1 MRGTVICLT
10 DENPN
15 ISRGYLDPGQ
25 VVGYVARDEKGHV
38 CKFLDPS
45 EMAQCH
51 NTKTILKDGI
61 QVEIDR
67 KSNVDLRKQDYFP
80 CRIEGLGEVW
90 LVNDSYDGN
99 LKNCSIACENRIYGD
114 LSLFALEK
122 QLTVS
127 QMQAVREEIGRFEST
142 LTASAAYGPDYG
154 KEQALS
160 WFDAEAARQACL
172 SGHGKDQSVS
182 LIDEL
187 NAMDLDT
194 EGNKNPEFQR
204 DAGDELDH

>member
-1 MRGTVICLT
+1 MLGIC
-10 DENPN
+10 
-15 ISRGYLDPGQ
+15 IFYPG
-25 VVGYVARDEKGHV
+25 A
-38 CKFLDPS
+38 FPL
-45 EMAQCH
+45 M
-51 NTKTILKDGI
+51 TKVTSFHAPI
-61 QVEIDR
+61 
-67 KSNVDLRKQDYFP
+67 
-80 CRIEGLGEVW
+80 
-90 LVNDSYDGN
+90 LVNDSHDGN
-99 LKNCSIACENRIYGD
+99 LKNCSIACENRIYGN

-122 QLTVS
+122 QLTVP
-127 QMQAVREEIGRFEST
+127 QMQTVQAEIGRFEST

-154 KEQALS
+154 KEQDLS

-194 EGNKNPEFQR
+194 EGNKNPKFQR

>member
-1 MRGTVICLT
+1 MLGICIFYLGAFPLMTEGTSFHAPI
-10 DENPN
+10 
-15 ISRGYLDPGQ
+15 
-25 VVGYVARDEKGHV
+25 
-38 CKFLDPS
+38 
-45 EMAQCH
+45 
-51 NTKTILKDGI
+51 
-61 QVEIDR
+61 
-67 KSNVDLRKQDYFP
+67 
-80 CRIEGLGEVW
+80 
-90 LVNDSYDGN
+90 LVNDSHDGN
-99 LKNCSIACENRIYGD
+99 LKNCSIACENRIYGN

-127 QMQAVREEIGRFEST
+127 QMQTVQAEIGRFEST

-154 KEQALS
+154 KEQDLS
-160 WFDAEAARQACL
+160 WFDTEAARQACL

-187 NAMDLDT
+187 NAMDLDM